1 MKIPVLMYHDV
12 LTELDVSGDT
22 FKSVPPYGVDARAFE
37 EQLKLLAD
45 SGYKSILFEELESV
59 LPNQK
64 YVILTFDD
72 GLAGNFKLALP
83 ILKKYGFRAVFYV
96 IAGSVGK
103 PGYMTWDELKTLSG
117 SGMSVQS
124 HTLNHESLE
133 TLSMDTVNH
142 ELRESRKIIEKKLG
156 STVNSISFPH
166 GSYNARIIKA
176 AFDNGYTFI
185 CTSDMVVNSDFSAK
199 PAVFGRIAVK
209 WTLDIR
215 QFAKL
220 ISFNR
225 YIFLKHRTIKN
236 SKTLI
241 RSMLGIR
248 NYGRLYHLFYR
259 TKKS

>member
-1 MKIPVLMYHDV
+1 MYHDV

-22 FKSVPPYGVDARAFE
+22 FKSIPPYGVDARAFE
-37 EQLKLLAD
+37 EQIKLLAG
-45 SGYKSILFEELESV
+45 SGYKSILFEELPSV
-59 LPNQK
+59 QPDQK

-96 IAGSVGK
+96 IAGSIGK
-103 PGYMTWDELKTLSG
+103 PGYMTWDELKTLSA
-117 SGMSVQS
+117 SGMSIQS

-133 TLSMDTVNH
+133 TLSMDMVNY
-142 ELRESRKIIEKKLG
+142 ELSESRKIIERNIG
-156 STVNSISFPH
+156 ATVNSVSFPH
-166 GSYNARIIKA
+166 GSYNTRIIKA
-176 AFDNGYTFI
+176 AFDNGYSFI
-185 CTSDMVVNSDFSAK
+185 CTSDMIINSGFSAK

-209 WTLDIR
+209 WTLTIE

-220 ISFNR
+220 IAFNK
-225 YIFLKHRTIKN
+225 YIFLKHKTIKN

-241 RSMLGIR
+241 RSMVGIK